1 MNESQKIVLRLVLL
15 VLIGSLISFFPVA
28 NSVTDK
34 TLNLSSAFNEGN
46 YQEQAEIMASL
57 AQENPWW
64 KTLWESAGD
73 AAFLAEDYQ
82 LARNAYQIADQKKT
96 LSDQGQLKFGEVYLK
111 VEEPDLAEAVWQDLN
126 NNPAATKMLAVFYE
140 GEGNYAAAI
149 DAWEVY
155 LSLIENQESDDLL
168 YHFGLLTAAHEPEGA
183 LIYLDQAADTYPE
196 AEVIS
201 TTIRE
206 NILEEPAY
214 QYVTTGQAL
223 ASISQWRLASHAFEQ
238 AANLRP
244 DYLESWA
251 YWGEALQHLEDP
263 SQDPLEFLEKAQEL
277 DDLSPLVNMFLGLYW
292 QRDGSHNKALE
303 YFGKAEQAWPDH
315 PDVYVE
321 QGKSLAALG
330 ELELAVEKYQQAIDL
345 SPLQGVYYSQL
356 AHFCISY
363 SYQVRELGLPA
374 ARLAVQFDDQN
385 PEILDNMGQVLLNL
399 DDEMN
404 AINFFHRALEIDSS
418 YAPAYFHLGIIYSSR
433 ENKDLTVYYLQQ
445 VLYYSDNLSLIDRA
459 ERLISNYLP

>member
-1 MNESQKIVLRLVLL
+1 MNESQKIALRLVLL
-15 VLIGSLISFFPVA
+15 VLIGSLISFVPVA
-28 NSVTDK
+28 NSVTEN
-34 TLNLSSAFNEGN
+34 TLNLQLAFTEGN
-46 YQEQAEIMASL
+46 FRKQAEIMVSL
-57 AQENPWW
+57 AEENPWW
-64 KTLWESAGD
+64 KSLWESSGD
-73 AAFLAEDYQ
+73 AAFKAGDFQ
-82 LARNAYQIADQKKT
+82 LAKYAYQIADQKQT
-96 LSDQGQLKFGEVYLK
+96 LSDQGQMTLAGVYLK
-111 VEEPDLAEAVWQDLN
+111 LEELDSAEAVWQELN
-126 NNPAATKMLAVFYE
+126 NNPKAQIELAAFYE

-149 DAWEVY
+149 ETWQAY
-155 LSLIENQESDDLL
+155 LSLSENAESDDLL
-168 YHFGLLTAAHEPEGA
+168 YHFGLLTAAHEPVGA
-183 LIYLDQAADTYPE
+183 LVYLDQISDTFPD

-201 TTIRE
+201 TAIRE
-206 NILEEPAY
+206 SKSEEPAY

-223 ASISQWRLASHAFEQ
+223 ASINQWRLASYAFEQ

-263 SQDPLEFLEKAQEL
+263 SEDPLELLEKALAL

-303 YFGKAEQAWPDH
+303 YFNKAEQAWSDH
-315 PDVYVE
+315 PEVYVE

-330 ELELAVEKYQQAIDL
+330 ELETAVERYQQAIEL
-345 SPLQGVYYSQL
+345 SPLEGIYYSQL

-363 SYQVRELGLPA
+363 SYKVRELGLPA
-374 ARLAVQFDDQN
+374 ARVAVQLDDQN
-385 PEILDNMGQVLLNL
+385 PEILDVMGQVMLNL

-404 AINFFHRALEIDSS
+404 AVKFFHRSLEVDSS

-433 ENKDLTVYYLQQ
+433 DNRDLTVYYLQQ
-445 VLYYSDNLSLIDRA
+445 VLLYSDNLSLIDRA